1 MSLMLAAVWLMLLA
15 LNTAVIPATHCQRSH
30 MPCCPASGHEGAHC
44 SAVQCEAQSFQK
56 AENRTIAE
64 AAAWRI
70 ESLGQGAE
78 ANPKGPGLRELHA
91 GLRCSTSVFR
101 LKDDLRI

>member
-1 MSLMLAAVWLMLLA
+1 MSLILTAIWLVSLAVNAAVM
-15 LNTAVIPATHCQRSH
+15 PATHCQRAH
-30 MPCCPASGHEGAHC
+30 MPCCPASGHDGAHC

-64 AAAWRI
+64 APAWRG
-70 ESLGQGAE
+70 ESPRRNAE
-78 ANPKGPGLRELHA
+78 ADPKPPAPRELHA
-91 GLRCSTSVFR
+91 GLRFRTSVFR